1 MKFLA
6 ARIKAFE
13 FAFTGLWNGF
23 KKETHLKIHFLATIL
38 VTAAGIFFKITPSEW
53 IIVISCCSIVL
64 ASELFNS
71 AIERICDLI
80 TTERNPNIK
89 YIKDVS
95 AGAVLILSIGSA
107 IIACFIFVKYIG

>member
-1 MKFLA
+1 MKFLT

-13 FAFTGLWNGF
+13 FAFAGLINSF
-23 KKETHLKIHFLATIL
+23 KNETHLKIHFLAALL
-38 VTAAGIFFKITPSEW
+38 VTAAGVLFKIKNSEW

-71 AIERICDLI
+71 AIEKICDLI
-80 TTERNPNIK
+80 TTERNSQIK

-95 AGAVLILSIGSA
+95 AGAVLILSVGAA
-107 IIACFIFVKYIG
+107 IIGYLVFGKYIQ